1 MTYNTATQ
9 GALDSSEAATI
20 RRFWKQ
26 QKSKVTAFTN
36 SQWKRGIV
44 WSDCMQLLCP

>member
-1 MTYNTATQ
+1 MAYITATQ

-26 QKSKVTAFTN
+26 QKSKVTAVTN
-36 SQWKRGIV
+36 SQWRRGVV
-44 WSDCMQLLCP
+44 WSYCMLLLWP